1 MFGGFPTDMTIRC
14 ITFDLDDTLWE
25 TGPVIAR
32 AEQIAL
38 DWMKDNA
45 PDVIADRS
53 EQELLEHR
61 RAHYATLPHFSHDFT
76 ALRRHWLET
85 LFVEVGRSKSMA
97 REAFD
102 VFWQARNDVTPFED
116 AMAAI
121 ARLNA
126 EGLYIGTITNGN
138 ASIEHIGL
146 GEHFHFTV
154 TAADAGV
161 MKPAAEIFA
170 YALNKVGVHPSEA
183 IHVGDDPVS
192 DVVGARDFGMKTV
205 WVNPQRKLWDES
217 LGRAPDV
224 QVDSSA
230 EIEAVVA
237 RWR

>member
-1 MFGGFPTDMTIRC
+1 MISTIRSGKRARDRSGRADR
-14 ITFDLDDTLWE
+14 IGLDE
-25 TGPVIAR
+25 
-32 AEQIAL
+32 
-38 DWMKDNA
+38 DNA

-53 EQELLEHR
+53 ERELLEHR
-61 RAHYATLPHFSHDFT
+61 RAHYASPAFSHDFT

-126 EGLYIGTITNGN
+126 EGLFIGTITNGN

-146 GEHFHFTV
+146 ESTFTV

-170 YALNKVGVHPSEA
+170 YAPNKVGVQPKPFTSAMTLSPTWWCSRFWNEDR
-183 IHVGDDPVS
+183 VG
-192 DVVGARDFGMKTV
+192 
-205 WVNPQRKLWDES
+205 E
-217 LGRAPDV
+217 
-224 QVDSSA
+224 SA
-230 EIEAVVA
+230 EKIVG
-237 RWR
+237 

>member
-1 MFGGFPTDMTIRC
+1 MTIRC

-32 AEQIAL
+32 AERIAL

-45 PDVIADRS
+45 PDVIAGRS
-53 EQELLEHR
+53 EEELLEHR

-85 LFVEVGRSKSMA
+85 LFVDEGRPRSMA

-102 VFWQARNDVTPFED
+102 VFWQARNDVKPFED

-126 EGLYIGTITNGN
+126 DGLIVGTITNGN
-138 ASIEHIGL
+138 ASVEHIGL

-170 YALNKVGVHPSEA
+170 YALHKVGVKPSEA

-192 DVVGARDFGMKTV
+192 DVVGAREFGMKTV
-205 WVNPQRKLWDES
+205 WVNPQRKPWDKS
-217 LGRAPDV
+217 HGQAPDV
-224 QVDSSA
+224 EVGRTG
-230 EIEAVVA
+230 EIEAA
-237 RWR
+237 IAQWR